1 MRRRPLTLILST
13 AVLALSLVGGLG
25 TPVPARA
32 AVDLRLCGKVAVYA
46 PATAL
51 AAGALTVGAVPLVIA
66 AGTTLSSQVA
76 VGANLCFA
84 LDLNASGKVTGAT
97 VTANVTSTIR
107 VCGVVTAY
115 AKADANSTGSITIG
129 GIPFVLAV
137 AAKLPAIVKVGA
149 NLCLKLTLN
158 GFGQI
163 SGGSAIV
170 NVSSTLN
177 ICGVVTAYAKADTNS
192 SGSVTIG
199 GRKLTLAIG
208 SRLPAAVRV
217 GADLCVHL
225 TLNALG
231 QVQGGTAKVNVTST
245 LQVCGVV
252 NAHARA
258 TLTSIGSLRIGG
270 RTFVVAAGSH
280 LPAAIRAGANLCLKL
295 TLNAIGQVQDGTVQV
310 NVNSTLEVCGQVT
323 AFVAAT
329 NTSNGSLTIAGA
341 RRTIA
346 AGADLS
352 TKIKARAYLRLR
364 VAVDVFGRVADA
376 TVLKVGVSL
385 ADACQAAATPDPSGS
400 PDPDPSGSP
409 DPSSSGS
416 PNPSGS
422 AAPSPASSVLPGL
435 GTNQD
440 CVSGGTSGAQGRP
453 ADGDNGIL
461 PDTASFGRAA
471 TVLVVTAVPLLLLLL
486 GVATWVIYQ
495 QRQKFAPDG
504 DEVA

>member
-1 MRRRPLTLILST
+1 MHRRGFAFLST
-13 AVLALSLVGGLG
+13 AILAVSLVGGFG
-25 TPVPARA
+25 MPAAARG
-32 AVDLRLCGKVAVYA
+32 AVDLRLCGTVAVYV
-46 PATAL
+46 PATAVT
-51 AAGALTVGAVPLVIA
+51 AGALTIGSYPLVIA

-84 LDLNASGKVTGAT
+84 LDLNASGKITDAT
-97 VTANVTSTIR
+97 VTANVTATVN
-107 VCGVVTAY
+107 VCGVVSAY
-115 AKADANSTGSITIG
+115 IKADANSTGTLTIA
-129 GIPFVLAV
+129 GISYVLAV
-137 AAKLPAIVKVGA
+137 GANLPARVVVGA

-158 GFGQI
+158 GFGHI
-163 SGGSAIV
+163 TRGTATV
-170 NVSSTLN
+170 NITSTLDL
-177 ICGVVTAYAKADTNS
+177 CGVVTAYARADANS
-192 SGSVTIG
+192 TGSLTIG
-199 GRKLTLAIG
+199 GRKLILAIG

-225 TLNALG
+225 TLNTLG

-245 LQVCGVV
+245 LQICGVV

-258 TLTSIGSLRIGG
+258 TLTSTGSLRIGG

-280 LPAAIRAGANLCLKL
+280 LPAEIRAGANLCLKL

-329 NTSNGSLTIAGA
+329 STSNGSLTIAGSH
-341 RRTIA
+341 RTIA

-352 TKIKARAYLRLR
+352 TKINARAYLRLR
-364 VAVDVFGRVADA
+364 LAVDVFGRVADA

-400 PDPDPSGSP
+400 PVPDPSGSP

-422 AAPSPASSVLPGL
+422 AAPSPASSVLPGV
-435 GTNQD
+435 GGSPD
-440 CVSGGTSGAQGRP
+440 CVPDGSNGSHGRP
-453 ADGDNGIL
+453 AADGEGGIL